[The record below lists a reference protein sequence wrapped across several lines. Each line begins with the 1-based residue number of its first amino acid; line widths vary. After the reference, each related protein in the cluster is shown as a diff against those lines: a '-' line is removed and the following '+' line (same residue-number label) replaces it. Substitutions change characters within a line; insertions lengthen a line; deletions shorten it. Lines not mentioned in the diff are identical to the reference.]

1 MNHLKVR
8 TKLVLVGALVGIL
21 IVFSILFSVWSMDQ
35 IKKQALTSQETAIRA
50 DYDDSIQK
58 QVENVISLLEG
69 YHTDIEAGVYTEE
82 EGKKLAADKVRQLSY
97 GVDGYFWIDQSDGV
111 NVVLLGGD
119 KEGTNRLDTV
129 DINGFAMV
137 DDFIKGAVKNGKY
150 FSDYWYPKSGETE
163 PSPKRAYTQYYE
175 PFDWVVGT
183 GNYTDHID
191 TSIKEAE
198 DTVDSFVA
206 GKVRFFV
213 ILCIVISLLLL
224 TFLVLIVRSILKPLH
239 AVEKDL
245 KQMSEG
251 DFTHPIESTYLKR
264 RDDFGVLANITESM
278 RNDIGALI
286 KSVQDKSLEITEHM
300 HDVQHDMTSLD
311 SEIGDVSATTQ
322 QLSASMEETASMSS
336 EIAET
341 SKQIEEAAKN
351 IAERAQEGAEKV
363 VSIHKKAQQ
372 AKEDSGKSHDNLT
385 QRKNE
390 IRTSLENSL
399 KDAKVVSEISMM
411 AESIIDITSQTNL
424 LSLNASIEAARAG
437 EAGKGFA
444 VVADEIRNLAEA
456 SQENMENIKNVTEQ
470 VEHAVEQLSNE
481 AKTLLEF
488 VENQVSDNFRM
499 FEDIANNYNTDAGE
513 IDHLVTDFSAI
524 SEELLAAINSIST
537 GIDGISTAT
546 NEGADDTVN
555 IANRI
560 GNVAATSE
568 NVRQRL
574 DNTSSAVEHLNS
586 SAQKFQL

>member
-1 MNHLKVR
+1 MKHLKVG
-8 TKLVLVGALVGIL
+8 TKLILVAVFVGVLV
-21 IVFSILFSVWSMDQ
+21 VFSILFSVWSMGQ
-35 IKKQALTSQETAIRA
+35 IEKQALTAQETAIRA

-69 YHTDIEAGVYTEE
+69 YHADIEAGIYTEE

-97 GVDGYFWIDQSDGV
+97 GREGYFWIDQSDGV

-183 GNYTDHID
+183 GNYTDNID

-198 DTVDSFVA
+198 DSVNSFVSA
-206 GKVRFFV
+206 KTRIFV
-213 ILCIVISLLLL
+213 TICAVVSLLLL
-224 TFLVLIVRSILKPLH
+224 TLLILIVQSILKPLH
-239 AVEKDL
+239 AVEKNL

-251 DFTHPIESTYLKR
+251 DFTHPIENTYLNR
-264 RDDFGVLANITESM
+264 RDDFGILANITESM
-278 RNDIGALI
+278 RNDIGTLI
-286 KSVQDKSLEITEHM
+286 KGVQDKSLEITEHM
-300 HDVQHDMTSLD
+300 HDVQHDISSLD
-311 SEIGDVSATTQ
+311 SEIADVSSTTQ
-322 QLSASMEETASMSS
+322 QLSASMEETATMSS
-336 EIAET
+336 EISE
-341 SKQIEEAAKN
+341 SSRQIEEAAKN

-363 VSIHKKAQQ
+363 ESIHKKAQQ
-372 AKEDSGKSHDNLT
+372 AKEDSGKSHDTLT

-399 KDAKVVSEISMM
+399 KEAKVVSEISMM

-470 VEHAVEQLSNE
+470 VERAVGQLASE
-481 AKTLLEF
+481 AKNLLEF

-499 FEDIANNYNTDAGE
+499 FEEIANNYNTDAGE
-513 IDHLVTDFSAI
+513 IDLLVTDFSAI
-524 SEELLAAINSIST
+524 SEKLLASINNIST
-537 GIDGISTAT
+537 GIDEINTAT
-546 NEGADDTVN
+546 NEGADDTAN
-555 IANRI
+555 IANRV
-560 GNVAATSE
+560 GSVATTSE
-568 NVRQRL
+568 TVRQRL
-574 DNTSSAVEHLNS
+574 DDTSSAVEHLNS
-586 SAQKFQL
+586 SAQKFRL